1 MNKTERLLAI
11 LLELQRKDMM
21 RAEDLA
27 AVFETSVRTIYRD
40 MQALSESGVPIIGE
54 PGVGYT
60 LMEGY
65 FLPPISFTVE
75 EAVTLLIGT
84 VFVEQ
89 QFDEGYTSKA
99 RVARGKIEAILP
111 ERVREEA
118 DRTRAAIKLLAPYD
132 PLAGGLDKQ
141 KINILRTA
149 ILEQRKIRLHY
160 KKTYADEDGSRHST
174 RIVAPYGL
182 VFSQGNWLLLAYC
195 ELRASLRHFRLS
207 RMEQLALLDERFR
220 RPQDFDLQAYVPE
233 NDRKLPVRI
242 WVNPSI
248 ADKVKEQ
255 NNFYMES
262 FEENE
267 DGLYVNFLVRVQEEL
282 LHWILGWGS
291 GVVVLEPES
300 LRLRVRAEA
309 VKILESY

>member
-11 LLELQRKDMM
+11 VLELQRKDRM

-40 MQALSESGVPIIGE
+40 MQALSESGVPIVGE
-54 PGVGYT
+54 PGVGYS

-65 FLPPISFTVE
+65 FLPPVSFTVE

-99 RVARGKIEAILP
+99 GAARGKIEAILP
-111 ERVREEA
+111 EHVREETQ
-118 DRTRAAIKLLAPYD
+118 RVRASIKLLAPYD
-132 PLAGGLDKQ
+132 PLAGGVDKQ
-141 KINILRTA
+141 NITLLRTA

-160 KKTYADEDGSRHST
+160 KRAFANADGGRHSI
-174 RIVAPYGL
+174 RVVAPYGL
-182 VFSQGNWLLLAYC
+182 VLSQGNWLLLAYC
-195 ELRASLRHFRLS
+195 ELRSALRHFRLS
-207 RMEQLALLDERFR
+207 RMEQLALLDERFK
-220 RPQDFDLQAYVPE
+220 RPQGFDLHAHVPE
-233 NDRKLPVRI
+233 NDRKLSVRI

-262 FEENE
+262 LEETE
-267 DGLYVNFLVRVQEEL
+267 DGLYINFLVRVQEEL

-291 GVVVLEPES
+291 GVIVLEPES
-300 LRLRVRAEA
+300 LRQQIRAEA
-309 VKILESY
+309 AKMLESY

>member
-1 MNKTERLLAI
+1 MNKTERMLAI
-11 LLELQRKDMM
+11 LLELQRKDKM

-40 MQALSESGVPIIGE
+40 MQALSESGVPIVGE
-54 PGVGYT
+54 PGVGYS

-65 FLPPISFTVE
+65 FLPPVSFTVE

-89 QFDEGYTSKA
+89 QFDEGYTLKA
-99 RVARGKIEAILP
+99 GAARGKIEAILP
-111 ERVREEA
+111 EHVREETQ
-118 DRTRAAIKLLAPYD
+118 RVRASIKLLAPYD
-132 PLAGGLDKQ
+132 PLAGGVDKQ
-141 KINILRTA
+141 NINLLRTA

-160 KKTYADEDGSRHST
+160 KKTYAEEDRGRQST
-174 RIVAPYGL
+174 RVVAPYGL
-182 VFSQGNWLLLAYC
+182 VLSQGNWLLLAYC
-195 ELRASLRHFRLS
+195 ELRAALRHFRLS
-207 RMEQLALLDERFR
+207 RMEQLALLDERFKL
-220 RPQDFDLQAYVPE
+220 PQDFDLHAYAPE
-233 NDRKLPVRI
+233 NDRKLSVRI

-262 FEENE
+262 LEETE

-291 GVVVLEPES
+291 GVLVLEPES
-300 LRLRVRAEA
+300 LRQQIRAEA
-309 VKILESY
+309 AKILESY